1 MPAMHDEPPPRLVK
15 RPHHRRI
22 FKDRG
27 HHWLVIEPHRLGLA
41 GASILATVALI
52 VYSLAG
58 GSDAASNLPGMLVGA
73 GATFV
78 VGYAAIGLF
87 VWYLLHVA
95 YTELGPPP
103 EQEHRRRSLLGDK
116 KRTAAAAKS
125 ESPDEPATENVETTA
140 ESETPL

>member
-41 GASILATVALI
+41 GASVLATGAML
-52 VYSLAG
+52 VYSLAQSDG
-58 GSDAASNLPGMLVGA
+58 GSVDLPGMLVGA

-87 VWYLLHVA
+87 VWYILHVA
-95 YTELGPPP
+95 YNELGPPP

-116 KRTAAAAKS
+116 KKAAAAAQP
-125 ESPDEPATENVETTA
+125 EAPDEPAAENVETTA